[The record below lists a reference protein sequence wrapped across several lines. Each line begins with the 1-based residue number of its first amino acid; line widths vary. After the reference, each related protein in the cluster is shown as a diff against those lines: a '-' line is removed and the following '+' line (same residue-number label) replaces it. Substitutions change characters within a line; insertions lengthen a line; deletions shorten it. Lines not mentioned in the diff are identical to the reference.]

1 MVPILPWLFW
11 NCKCSIWFIAL
22 ERAYSQNFEMLMP
35 YSCAFLRIS
44 GFTRMVVIFFFFFT
58 VYHFI
63 SEIFFRMFR
72 RPMIIDAMPI
82 MASGKENSS

>member
-1 MVPILPWLFW
+1 MFVIMILSAF
-11 NCKCSIWFIAL
+11 SHV
-22 ERAYSQNFEMLMP
+22 FEMLMP

-44 GFTRMVVIFFFFFT
+44 GFMRMVVIFFFCFT